1 MYVKTEH
8 LINYYCLSQFTSS
21 WGLFIITPMLSYL
34 TNVPEAKEQS
44 HSSKTPK
51 CNIRLTQTVRLP
63 ARNLAAMPVETDG
76 KEGTLLLE
84 PVSRLVGIIIY

>member
-21 WGLFIITPMLSYL
+21 WGLFIITPMLSHL
-34 TNVPEAKEQS
+34 TNQKQS
-44 HSSKTPK
+44 ASSKTPK

-84 PVSRLVGIIIY
+84 PVSRLVDIIMY